1 MALRKLS
8 PQDRAALYR
17 VMAYEAGRGVE
28 ATTGADHDSW
38 AVVERQWETLASNA
52 DVAVAVAAESE
63 DRQTLFSASRLMVS

>member
-1 MALRKLS
+1 MASRKLS

-28 ATTGADHDSW
+28 ATTGPAHDSW
-38 AVVERQWETLASNA
+38 AVVERQWENLASKA
-52 DVAVAVAAESE
+52 DVDATAKSE